1 MAVKQ
6 VAIHCVEIEDRPGGL
21 QEFLSAAASEGV
33 DLECFTAFSKGNGKG
48 EVCVGAK
55 DASVFAVYAKK
66 AGIKTTKAVGF
77 IISGDD
83 KAGAAAEAMKPLADA
98 GVNGCAGAAMVC
110 NGQYHMLVVVASS
123 ESKAAA
129 KALGIK

>member
-1 MAVKQ
+1 MAIKQ
-6 VAIHCVEIEDRPGGL
+6 VSINCVEIEDKPGGL

-33 DLECFTAFSKGNGKG
+33 DFECFAAFSKGDGKG
-48 EVCVGAK
+48 EVCVSAK

-66 AGIKTTKAVGF
+66 ARIKTTEAVGF
-77 IISGDD
+77 IVSGSD
-83 KAGAAAEAMKPLADA
+83 KAGAAAKALKPLANA

-110 NGQYHMLVVVASS
+110 NGQYHMLIVVAAS

-129 KALGIK
+129 KALGI